1 MRSLIDKLDAYMK
14 IIDLEEISDRRFTA
28 ILTLYTEI
36 VKQNSKLEDSEQSE
50 DIKAFIDAIENSIN
64 S

>member
-1 MRSLIDKLDAYMK
+1 MRSLIDKLDAYMQVV
-14 IIDLEEISDRRFTA
+14 DLEEISDRRFTA

-36 VKQNSKLEDSEQSE
+36 VKSNQKLDDSEQSE

-64 S
+64 N